1 MSNFENDDSKAYL
14 KMILKQIALLTAG
27 NKNSGRES
35 VKVIAN
41 IVIYSKEFNNILEN
55 KVLPSA
61 QNPDPNQMI
70 FFSEILEDDTIK
82 RLYNSSNQL
91 NEEYEKF
98 KKMYKQVDIDY
109 AIPYAFIDEVTS
121 VFRGIK
127 DGTTMGMKLG
137 AMESTSEFLTRLG
150 KVAYLTAKLIAK
162 SSGMTPEEFDE
173 LMGETT
179 VDVSNKLDKMGTP
192 EGGGVLWE
200 VPKTEK
206 ANKMR
211 EEGIIPKS
219 SNVANQENKEN
230 NALFDADK
238 VTDSAKEGLN
248 SVKKDVEKGVNV
260 VKDTLKETKKLDKKL
275 DDKIEEV
282 KNNETVKKGIKTI
295 TEGSSEIINKTKS
308 LIKTNFGE

>member
-1 MSNFENDDSKAYL
+1 MSNFENDNSKAYL
-14 KMILKQIALLTAG
+14 KMVLQQIALLTAG
-27 NKNSGRES
+27 NKNSGKES

-41 IVIYSKEFNNILEN
+41 IVIYSKEFNEILEN

-61 QNPDPNQMI
+61 QNPDPSQMI

-91 NEEYEKF
+91 NEEYGTF
-98 KKMYKQVDIDY
+98 KKIYKQVDIDY

-121 VFRGIK
+121 IFRGIK

-150 KVAYLTAKLIAK
+150 KVACLTAKLIAK
-162 SSGMTPEEFDE
+162 SSGMTPGEFEE

-179 VDVSNKLDKMGTP
+179 VNVSNKLDKMGTP
-192 EGGGVLWE
+192 KDGGVLWE

-211 EEGIIPKS
+211 EEGIIPS
-219 SNVANQENKEN
+219 SSSKINQENEN
-230 NALFDADK
+230 NSLFNADK
-238 VTDSAKEGLN
+238 VIDSTKEGLN
-248 SVKKDVEKGVNV
+248 SVKKDVEKGINV

-275 DDKIEEV
+275 DDKIEEI
-282 KNNETVKKGIKTI
+282 KNSETVKKGIKTI
-295 TEGSSEIINKTKS
+295 TDGSSEVINKTKS